1 MLENNTQLSETSE
14 LLTANEVENLYK
26 QFTAN
31 ALRIQRYRGESPFP
45 YIKLGKKVFYNKAD
59 IERILKRE
67 NNCTKNYLTKPCFFL
82 LKLYK
87 FM

>member
-1 MLENNTQLSETSE
+1 MENNTQPSETSE
-14 LLTANEVENLYK
+14 LLTTDQVANLYK

-59 IERILKRE
+59 IERIIG
-67 NNCTKNYLTKPCFFL
+67 NNTVDEYET
-82 LKLYK
+82 YTDQR
-87 FM
+87 

>member
-1 MLENNTQLSETSE
+1 MENQITPSETSE
-14 LLTANEVENLYK
+14 LRTTDQVANLYK

-59 IERILKRE
+59 IERIIG
-67 NNCTKNYLTKPCFFL
+67 NNTVDEYETYNDQR
-82 LKLYK
+82 
-87 FM
+87 